1 MSVKLPLINVHIDQE
16 MFLEMMM
23 IIIIIIYLKI
33 IIIFIIIIIIIYLIV
48 AVHSEVH
55 LTQANPTEPEGV
67 DEQCVI

>member
-23 IIIIIIYLKI
+23 MIIIIIIYLKI
-33 IIIFIIIIIIIYLIV
+33 IIIIIIYLIV
-48 AVHSEVH
+48 AAHTEVH

>member
-1 MSVKLPLINVHIDQE
+1 MGVKLPLINVHIDQE

-23 IIIIIIYLKI
+23 MMIIIIIIYLKI
-33 IIIFIIIIIIIYLIV
+33 IIIIIYLIV
-48 AVHSEVH
+48 AAHSEVH

>member
-1 MSVKLPLINVHIDQE
+1 MGVKLPLINVHIDQE

-23 IIIIIIYLKI
+23 MMIIIIIIYLKI
-33 IIIFIIIIIIIYLIV
+33 IIIIIIYLIV
-48 AVHSEVH
+48 AAHSEEH